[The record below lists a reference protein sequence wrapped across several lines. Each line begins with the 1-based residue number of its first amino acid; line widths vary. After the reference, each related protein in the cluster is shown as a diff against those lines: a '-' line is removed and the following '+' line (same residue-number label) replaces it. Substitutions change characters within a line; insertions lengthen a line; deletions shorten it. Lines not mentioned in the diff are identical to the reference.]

1 MRVVIPTSLSEIN
14 LAQYQRYQKVLQD
27 NPDDE
32 TFVCIQM
39 VAIFCNLSVA
49 DVMKIPV
56 NDFAEIVESIAKT
69 LDQKPKL
76 VRTFKM
82 GGVNYGFIP
91 NLDKM
96 TLSEHATADTLLG
109 NDENIPLLMSVLYRP
124 IKRKAGEFYEIEEFD
139 GDESKADLFK
149 EVRMDVVVGA
159 MLFFWNLSKDLL
171 SNTLS
176 HLEDKAKREGL
187 NLEEI
192 LAKGGVGINHL
203 FELRANLESTF
214 ETWEKS
220 HFTSHS
226 RFYHT

>member
-14 LAQYQRYQKVLQD
+14 LAQYQRYQKVLKD
-27 NPDDE
+27 NPEDE

-96 TLSEHATADTLLG
+96 TLSEYATADTLLG

-124 IKRKAGEFYEIEEFD
+124 IKRKAGEFYEIEEYD
-139 GDESKADLFK
+139 GDESKAELFK

-159 MLFFWNLSKDLL
+159 MLFFWTLSKDLL
-171 SNTLS
+171 NNTLL

-203 FELRANLESTF
+203 LELRENLESTF
-214 ETWEKS
+214 EMWERS

-226 RFYHT
+226 RYYHT

>member
-14 LAQYQRYQKVLQD
+14 LAQYQRYQKVLKD

-76 VRTFKM
+76 VRIFKM

-124 IKRKAGEFYEIEEFD
+124 ITKKALPFYEIEEYD

-171 SNTLS
+171 SNTLL

-192 LAKGGVGINHL
+192 LARGGVGINHL
-203 FELRANLESTF
+203 FELRENLESTF
-214 ETWEKS
+214 AMWEKS

-226 RFYHT
+226 RYYHT

>member
-1 MRVVIPTSLSEIN
+1 MRVVIPTSLSEIK
-14 LAQYQRYQKVLQD
+14 LSQYTRYQKVLKD
-27 NPDDE
+27 NQDDE

-69 LDQKPKL
+69 LDQQPKL
-76 VRTFKM
+76 VQTFKM
-82 GGVNYGFIP
+82 DGVNYGFIP

-124 IKRKAGEFYEIEEFD
+124 IKRKAGAFYEIEEFD

-149 EVRMDVVVGA
+149 DVRMDVVVGS
-159 MLFFWNLSKDLL
+159 MLFFWTLSKDLL
-171 SNTLS
+171 SNTLL
-176 HLEDKAKREGL
+176 HLEDKAAREGL

-192 LAKGGVGINHL
+192 LASGGVGINHL
-203 FELRANLESTF
+203 LELRENLESTF
-214 ETWEKS
+214 AMWERS
-220 HFTSHS
+220 HFMSHS
-226 RFYHT
+226 RYYHT